1 MLKASGH
8 KLNHLARSH
17 PRKALNF
24 IRRPKPIYSSSFCC
38 AHLKSPTRVQLPAL
52 HPTQREAYPGEG
64 NILLDKLGRPLQK
77 TRRSNRYGVCHKCGD
92 LLINLSRHPSRC
104 DRIPPHSDGLGGE
117 SSARNLATPSTPAA
131 ESSNQSEQSSQS
143 RHLPWGSEDVGPML
157 DAINGTTLAR
167 ISLSTA

>member
-1 MLKASGH
+1 MLKANGH

-24 IRRPKPIYSSSFCC
+24 IRRPKPIYSSSSCC

-92 LLINLSRHPSRC
+92 LLINLSRHPSR
-104 DRIPPHSDGLGGE
+104 IPPHSDGLGGE

-157 DAINGTTLAR
+157 DALNGTTLPR